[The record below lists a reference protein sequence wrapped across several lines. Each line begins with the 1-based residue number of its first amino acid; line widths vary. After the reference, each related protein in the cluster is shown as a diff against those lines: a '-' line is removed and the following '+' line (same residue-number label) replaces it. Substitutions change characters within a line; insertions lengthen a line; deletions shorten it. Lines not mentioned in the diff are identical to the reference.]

1 MFPGGQ
7 ETEKCICWWDWGG
20 ICRFEIWGWNSE
32 ENRCRAAYLQAL
44 FHCSAYCTDFC
55 CSLLFSE
62 TELPIL
68 MPGLEFLI
76 TWLNEILSFVLG
88 NLHVASECTILRLI
102 HDGVG
107 KFYFLNKMKEKQV
120 CLWYKFLHRTLEATL
135 FRSTGITRKFWF
147 LSFVHT
153 LEILMGGL

>member
-32 ENRCRAAYLQAL
+32 ENRCGAAYLQAL

-88 NLHVASECTILRLI
+88 NLHAASECTILRLI
-102 HDGVG
+102 HDELENFIFWTKWKKNRFVCGTSFFIELLKLLCSEAQELPG
-107 KFYFLNKMKEKQV
+107 NFGFYLLCM
-120 CLWYKFLHRTLEATL
+120 H
-135 FRSTGITRKFWF
+135 
-147 LSFVHT
+147 
-153 LEILMGGL
+153 

>member
-32 ENRCRAAYLQAL
+32 ENRCGAAYLQAL

-62 TELPIL
+62 TELPML

-76 TWLNEILSFVLG
+76 TWYERNSVFRSWELACSVWMYNFEVD
-88 NLHVASECTILRLI
+88 TWR
-102 HDGVG
+102 VG

>member
-1 MFPGGQ
+1 MQGCLPPSTFSLQCLLYWFLLQLTIFRNRITHFDARAGVSHYLI
-7 ETEKCICWWDWGG
+7 ERNSVFRSWELACSVWMYN
-20 ICRFEIWGWNSE
+20 FEV
-32 ENRCRAAYLQAL
+32 
-44 FHCSAYCTDFC
+44 D
-55 CSLLFSE
+55 
-62 TELPIL
+62 
-68 MPGLEFLI
+68 
-76 TWLNEILSFVLG
+76 TW
-88 NLHVASECTILRLI
+88 R
-102 HDGVG
+102 VG